1 MEYSVDALASL
12 VVFSLALSAALAA
25 LAGSLEV
32 VTSASTR
39 RGLVRAAL
47 PISIEVES
55 LNGRCVVR
63 APRRCLVS
71 VVVVSP
77 RKSGLEYRVV
87 RGLAPLEVAAA
98 ERDWV
103 VAFTYAS
110 VAVRP
115 GAPVRGRAV
124 VTMYGVARAEPELGP
139 YVVIGG
145 SGYRVVPDLRPA
157 ASAAAP
163 ESSAYLIRNSTLALG
178 VRG

>member
-12 VVFSLALSAALAA
+12 VVFSLALSAALTA
-25 LAGSLEV
+25 LAGSLEAV
-32 VTSASTR
+32 ASASTR
-39 RGLVRAAL
+39 RGLVSAAL

-55 LNGRCVVR
+55 LGGRCVVR

-77 RKSGLEYRVV
+77 REGGLEYRVV
-87 RGLAPLEVAAA
+87 RGLVPLEVPAA
-98 ERDWV
+98 EGDWV

-115 GAPVRGRAV
+115 GAPLQGRAV

-139 YVVIGG
+139 YVVIEG

-157 ASAAAP
+157 ASAAP